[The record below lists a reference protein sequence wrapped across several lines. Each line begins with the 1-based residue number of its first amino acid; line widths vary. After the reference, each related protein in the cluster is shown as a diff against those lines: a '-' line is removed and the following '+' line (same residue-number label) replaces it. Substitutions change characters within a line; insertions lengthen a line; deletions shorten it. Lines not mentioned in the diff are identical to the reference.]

1 MDLTPEIVLSI
12 AAIAIA
18 VWFQVKRGSMLPFA
32 LAALVTIG
40 ALWALFA
47 LVLKQNPFAG
57 DNPAGALI
65 QAVGILV
72 GLVYGLL
79 RTRRRGR

>member
-18 VWFQVKRGSMLPFA
+18 VWFQAKRGSMLPFA

-40 ALWALFA
+40 ALWGLFA

-57 DNPAGALI
+57 NNPAGALI
-65 QAVGILV
+65 QAAGIVV
-72 GLVYGLL
+72 GLLYGLS
-79 RTRRRGR
+79 RSQRSVR